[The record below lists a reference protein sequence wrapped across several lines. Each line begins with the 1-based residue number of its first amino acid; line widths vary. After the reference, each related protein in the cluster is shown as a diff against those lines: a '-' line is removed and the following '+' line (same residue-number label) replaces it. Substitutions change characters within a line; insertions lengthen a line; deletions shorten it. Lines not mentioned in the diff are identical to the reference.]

1 MLWGFEMRYLTTI
14 LLSAAMLTACGGSDD
29 NRSFLTGYMLSPDLE
44 TIDLDD
50 EVNGFGGARC
60 NTNEDFW
67 YQVAVYDLD
76 GPGTHSE
83 WTLLFQAPSDI
94 TGTVTLPSGNQP
106 VFRLLSDYQMQSDG
120 SSSNC
125 ISHDVYDKIFRAVGG
140 HVNFNS
146 VEDADFQLTF
156 ERRSDFHGGPVDG
169 VPQVM
174 VSGCWRVSNS
184 RTSCWDGVNGDDEE
198 DEEDEGE
205 TP

>member
-1 MLWGFEMRYLTTI
+1 MRYLTTI

-29 NRSFLTGYMLSPDLE
+29 NRSFLTGYMLSPDPD

-76 GPGTHSE
+76 SSNTHSK
-83 WTLLFQAPSDI
+83 WTLLFRAPSNI
-94 TGTVTLPSGNQP
+94 TGTVTASSGSQP
-106 VFRLLSDYQMQSDG
+106 TFRLLSNYQMQSDG
-120 SSSNC
+120 SNSNC
-125 ISHDVYDKIFRAVGG
+125 LTHDDHERIFRAVSGY
-140 HVNFNS
+140 VNFDS
-146 VEDADFQLTF
+146 VEDANFQLTF
-156 ERRSDFHGGPVDG
+156 EERSSFNGPPIDDN
-169 VPQVM
+169 PQLVT

-184 RTSCWDGVNGDDEE
+184 RTSCWDGSTADDEE
-198 DEEDEGE
+198 DEGDEDE